1 MRKLIVTKTPVVQD
15 TVVTEYVLT
24 GYHYTTANGVDP
36 DGRGEVYTGGPVTPG
51 DPRGAWTDDGE
62 WVTVD
67 PDRWLGYDVS
77 AVIVEVEDPADLE
90 DGIYT
95 SDGVIVYR
103 REGGKW
109 SFFDE
114 TDDWSTATAIRDDAT
129 ARAERLRRIGRL
141 LS

>member
-24 GYHYTTANGVDP
+24 GYHYTTANGVQP
-36 DGRGEVYTGGPVTPG
+36 DEDGEVYTGGPI
-51 DPRGAWTDDGE
+51 TDADKRPWLDNGE

-67 PDRWLGYDVS
+67 PDRWSGYDVS
-77 AVIVEVEDPADLE
+77 AVIVEVEDPADLD